1 MNRFPLWKNVMVFTV
16 VFVSAVLALP
26 NLFGEDEA
34 VQVSRAD
41 GVAMDAAALEQKPM
55 ALGLDLRGGVHFL
68 YQVDLNQAIRQYLS
82 TYESDLRTQ
91 LREAKIRNDV
101 RVVADPSSPERSL
114 LQVAIIEPGDLTRA
128 EQIIKKLDSGD
139 QLIQLGKTS

>member
-41 GVAMDAAALEQKPM
+41 GVAMDAAALAQTTK
-55 ALGLDLRGGVHFL
+55 ALMDAGIP
-68 YQVDLNQAIRQYLS
+68 YKSAAIDKNAALILFP
-82 TYESDLRTQ
+82 TVADQ
-91 LREAKIRNDV
+91 LRANTALEKAMPNH
-101 RVVADPSSPERSL
+101 VVAL
-114 LQVAIIEPGDLTRA
+114 TLQSRTPPWL
-128 EQIIKKLDSGD
+128 
-139 QLIQLGKTS
+139 